1 MVAIYPRQ
9 SLFKKDSLS
18 IDQQIERC
26 VHLCESN
33 GWEYR
38 IYDKDRGYSG
48 KDLNRPSFQEMMA
61 DVRAGLVEKI
71 VCYKLDRISRN
82 ISDFSQL
89 LIELQ
94 KYHCEFVSISE
105 SFDTSSP
112 IGRAMVYICMVFA
125 QMERETISGRVLDNY
140 YYRTKLGFWGGGV
153 APYGYRL
160 ARMEYQGKKHTIL
173 EPDPDAAEVVR
184 NIYQWYLD
192 PNGSASRILEK
203 LNGELKIPSRTGS
216 QWTSRVL
223 MDILSKPLYAPNDMA
238 MYHYLKTEGADII
251 NDPVEFD
258 GRLSIDLYGKKDK
271 ELSKHK
277 RCRSASEMYCN
288 VSYHEAI
295 VDSDLWIR
303 VQNKRK
309 MLLHKPGRSGTG
321 KNSYFTG
328 LMKCGNCGCGVSYT
342 NSHGTQGYYIC
353 SNRKN
358 RGWNSCPVP
367 AASKKRYDPIILNA
381 ILLHYADPAIRESL
395 EQAKAEHKQP
405 LTPKE
410 QLRKNT
416 IQQRLAVIDGE
427 LQNLVSSIA
436 QSGATMI
443 KYLNAKIEELDAE
456 KTVLLQELHEIEQQ
470 GFFEDSR
477 MVILLRIYDILDA
490 IPGILAGS
498 DFEDIR
504 NTCELLVK
512 NVIFMVDGSVEVSY
526 TI

>member
-33 GWEYR
+33 GWEYK
-38 IYDKDRGYSG
+38 IYDKDRGFSG
-48 KDLNRPSFQEMMA
+48 KDLNRPSFREMME
-61 DVRAGLVEKI
+61 DVRAGHIEKI

-89 LIELQ
+89 LVELQ

-112 IGRAMVYICMVFA
+112 IGRAMVYICMIFA

-140 YYRTKLGFWGGGV
+140 YYRTKLGFWGGGM

-173 EPDPDAAEVVR
+173 EPDPETAEVVR
-184 NIYQWYLD
+184 SIYQWYLEPD
-192 PNGSASRILEK
+192 GSASRILKK
-203 LNGELKIPSRTGS
+203 LNMELRIPSRSGS

-238 MYHYLKTEGADII
+238 MYHYLKAEGADIL
-251 NDPVEFD
+251 NDPMEFD
-258 GRLSIDLYGKKDK
+258 GRLSIDLYGKKDR

-277 RCRSASEMYCN
+277 RCRQVSEMYCN
-288 VSYHEAI
+288 ISFHEAI
-295 VDSDLWIR
+295 VDSDIWIR

-309 MLLHKPGRSGTG
+309 ILLRKPGRAGTG

-328 LMKCGNCGCGVSYT
+328 LMRCANCGCGVSYT
-342 NSHGTQGYYIC
+342 NSRGTKGYYIC

-367 AASKKRYDPIILNA
+367 PASKKRYDPIILDS
-381 ILLHYADPAIRESL
+381 ILAHYADPAVREAL
-395 EQAKAEHKQP
+395 NQVKLNHARQ

-410 QLRKNT
+410 QLRKNA
-416 IQQRLAVIDGE
+416 IQQRVDVIETE
-427 LQNLVSSIA
+427 LQNLISSIA
-436 QSGATMI
+436 QGGPAMA
-443 KYLNAKIEELDAE
+443 KYLNARLEELDAE
-456 KTVLLQELHEIEQQ
+456 KTGLLEELRRLEEQT
-470 GFFEDSR
+470 FLEDSR
-477 MVILLRIYDILDA
+477 MQVLLRICDRIDSIPDILS
-490 IPGILAGS
+490 GN
-498 DFEDIR
+498 DFDDIR
-504 NTCELLVK
+504 NTCALLVK
-512 NVIFMVDGSVEVSY
+512 NIFFLADGSIEVSY